1 MAKQLNVNL
10 AFTADTG
17 KAKQQIQDLQNQLT
31 KFLNQPMS
39 GFGNALTKDIK
50 EASKAAAELKVHLE
64 KATNPDTGTLDF
76 SKLNQSMKQ
85 ANTSVSQYAAKI
97 KNMGPE
103 GQKSFI
109 MLAQSVADAEV
120 PLRRSNALL
129 GEMWTTMK
137 NTMRWQISS
146 SILHGFMGAISS
158 ATGYAKDLNE
168 SLNNIRIVTGQSV
181 DQMAKFAE
189 NANKAAKA
197 LSTTTTE
204 YTNAALIYYQQGL
217 SDKDVLAR
225 TDITVKMANVA
236 GESAQKVSDQLTA
249 VWNNFYDGSKSLE
262 YYADV
267 MTALGAATAS
277 STDEISEGLNK
288 FAAVAETVGLS
299 YEYAASA
306 LATVTATTRQSADV
320 VGTAFK
326 TLFAR
331 VQDLELGKTLDDGT
345 SLGTY
350 SAALATVGVNIK
362 DSNGGLKEMDQI
374 LNEMAAK
381 WDTLSKDQQVSLAQ
395 TVAGVRQYTQLIAL
409 MDNWD
414 FMQENLTTSYSATG
428 TLQEQAEIYEE
439 SWQAASER
447 VRAAFEEVYN
457 ALINDE
463 AFINLLNNVEKI
475 INGFDTLIDAVGGL
489 KGILSILGVVI
500 TNVFSAELSQTI
512 QDIGYN
518 LSNLTEKGRKRVQQ
532 EKETALN
539 ELLKQIPKPGPTT
552 SDVETTQAEI
562 LKSQLES
569 QQKILMSAKELSE
582 EEQAIAQLLLDQ
594 QKAQGNIALE
604 KARQLE
610 LAKEEKSTAVY
621 EAYQNSATTEQLKE
635 IREAAIAVAE
645 FEYSNK
651 NPDELTPEEISQYQ
665 ALVEILNNATEN
677 NSALEKYA
685 ESVKKVAQAG
695 NELDVAKADANRPLT
710 EEDFKKK
717 PVSYA
722 SKDDIKAAQER
733 SEALKKEAEAKKE
746 AAAAAKAESEAA
758 NKAVGQALQAAKA
771 KKAATQA
778 TDDNTSAG
786 AENVNMS
793 NLVTDAKQKAKAAT
807 EAETAALE
815 AETAALEAENEAKL
829 KNSQVE
835 NNKLITA
842 DTITGSLKAVSSLT
856 FALSSLGSAF
866 ENIKDPDLSA
876 WEKFSGLAISM
887 SSGLPML
894 KKGIADLGDITFG
907 SSNKIKLA
915 DAGIR
920 GLEAISKK
928 AGESTGIF
936 AKAIGKAA
944 SKTGEYAKGASGAG
958 KALAALGPHALVAA
972 AAIGALVLVITQA
985 IKAYNADATAAKNAA
1000 KSAEELKNVLND
1012 TKSTY
1017 DELKSSIESYQDSRK
1032 AIDKLTE
1039 GTLEWKQAVQDLN
1052 TQVLDLISKY
1062 PELAQYVS
1070 KVNGQLIIDDSGFD
1084 MILDA
1089 QLKELSNVASSAYM
1103 ANIVANE
1110 AATKSD
1116 YTDTSRSISYWKNEE
1131 GSSTW
1136 TQTTSQ
1142 DIQTAVEALNNAEK
1156 INLQSR
1162 EEFGQLMSDAGIVNT
1177 DLITALYQNRESL
1190 LELSNT
1196 IAARDL
1202 SEELYKEQVASS
1214 YMEGNNN
1221 FYNNAS
1227 SSEKNALE
1235 QAVASIVL
1243 TDQNIQNTSVGG
1255 TKKSR
1260 AYDYAESIGW
1270 DNVTSVKQKDGKSI
1284 FTFED
1289 GSEKAIDQNVITQS
1303 LAANQ
1308 LLKNSQ
1314 SQIKA
1319 FENIITSTPLGA
1331 GSKVLEML
1339 TNPEGF
1345 DINSLSEEQYNAL
1358 FTKVEGKIKLDP
1370 NQISEEMIKAA
1381 GIATSVLDTEFEKWD
1396 SNLHEK
1402 LMAEQDEANAQSI
1415 LESAANT
1422 YDLDLEVLEIQAKN
1436 LRQVNDEAKLTA
1448 TQAAELAVQNQRLN
1462 KGVKELSE
1470 NWENW
1475 SDILN
1480 NSDKDTMEYA
1490 EATSKLTK
1498 VVKELVG
1505 ATGDFELPDDF
1516 FDLKENLDLIDKA
1529 AEGDI
1534 KAINELGVAT
1544 ASAAIDA
1551 MEMSEALKS
1560 YYSNLDASVDPI
1572 GDNTILE
1579 NFEINKQKVLEGI
1592 QSLQDAVHNGN
1603 VAIGDELAQNGEIL
1617 SNGWVESFNQ
1627 LIEDTGMGVDEVKSL
1642 LSQMGVDA
1650 ELVTTYK
1657 DQEVTVPRW
1666 TTYTSQPVASEVMS
1680 GYTEQHSYTVQT
1692 GEDTFT
1698 GRVPVTAIKTGGK
1711 SGKTSVK
1718 YIGNGK
1724 VSPSSVKSSGGGSSK
1739 PKTAKPVKKSDTV
1752 DRYKEVNDSIEDLQH
1767 NLDISNKKAD
1777 ALWGEARFKKM
1788 REGVEILKQENKLLE
1803 EKANL
1808 ANVYLA
1814 EDAAALKK
1822 AAGVAGINFTFNADG
1837 NISNYTTEMTKLWT
1851 QLDNAIM
1858 SANRDGDVSDSE
1870 QERID
1875 KLQEKVDAVKDAIS
1889 QYEDTLKTK
1898 QDIDKEYLDNQKE
1911 IWDTNFDILTES
1923 LEYNLSFNEADLELI
1938 DYYLSKMEDN
1948 MFKLAE
1954 AYTKLNE
1961 KSIEYSDNLDI
1972 QRKHYEDLTESF
1984 KNGEISEAQYKEALL
1999 ESQSAIVDTLQ
2010 SLLDLD
2016 KEMQE
2021 YYGNTLDK
2029 AAEEIDI
2036 YADKIDHLNSVLD
2049 HYNNIMDL
2057 AGKSKDYEAMA
2068 TILEGQAENL
2078 HNQLQIAKEEYD
2090 MYKTQAEHW
2099 KEMMAAVDETDPAF
2113 EVYKKNWD
2121 AAVIAANEAQDEMLS
2136 KTQEWAEAMKAVIE
2150 NELADIG
2157 QTLEKS
2163 ITGGTSFDE
2172 LLTSMERANS
2182 LQEEYLT
2189 DTNKIY
2195 ETNKLIR
2202 TAQQEIDK
2210 TTNTVAKNKLKQFIN
2225 ETNQL
2230 QEQTKLSEYE
2240 LKIQQAKY
2248 DLIIAEIALEEAQ
2261 QAKSMVRLTRD
2272 SEGNFGYVYTA
2283 DQNQIDAAQQKLEDA
2298 QNNLYNIGLEG
2309 ANDYS
2314 QKYAETMQEMYDT
2327 LQEIQTAFLSGEIAT
2342 QEEYD
2347 RRMLEAKEYY
2357 FDKLKDF
2364 SNLYQVALTTDSRV
2378 VNDAWSSDFNDMIY
2392 KTEELKSAVND
2403 YADQSAGILKEWAD
2417 TVKETIDGS
2426 GLDDVNKAVSGIVS
2440 DSEKLTEVLS
2450 GENGL
2455 ISKLNEEINKVKE
2468 STSEYALKRAEIQGL
2483 ISDYEKLAEQVNAD
2497 YDDKNITAPETT
2509 LPSENAASVR
2519 ESATGPA
2526 SKMSLSVGSAVKVK
2540 AGAVWYA
2547 NSYGGGS
2554 SGRARNG
2561 TILYI
2566 NESGT
2571 HPYNIDGLGW
2581 VRKEDLESFK
2591 SGGYTGAWGSYGK
2604 LALLDEKELILN
2616 KGDTSNFL
2624 ASMEVLER
2632 ILSIIDLHS
2641 ANAQL
2646 SGVLSA
2652 PGFNHMNERS
2662 IEQNVHIEAS
2672 FPGVQDRNEIEEAF
2686 NNLIN
2691 QASQYA
2697 NRK

>member
-39 GFGNALTKDIK
+39 GFGDALTKDIK

-64 KATNPDTGTLDF
+64 KATNPNTGTLDF

-97 KNMGPE
+97 RDMGPE
-103 GQKSFI
+103 GQKSFM
-109 MLAQSVADAEV
+109 MLAQSVAAAEV
-120 PLRRSNALL
+120 PIRRSNALL
-129 GEMWTTMK
+129 DEMWTTMK

-331 VQDLELGKTLDDGT
+331 IQDLELGKTLDDGT
-345 SLGTY
+345 SLGKY
-350 SAALATVGVNIK
+350 SAALAAVGVNIK

-374 LNEMAAK
+374 VEEMASK

-395 TVAGVRQYTQLIAL
+395 TVAGVRQYTQLIAW

-414 FMQENLTTSYSATG
+414 FMEENLATSYGSTG
-428 TLQEQAEIYEE
+428 ALQKQADIYEE
-439 SWQAASER
+439 SWQAASDR
-447 VRAAFEEVYN
+447 VRAALEEIY
-457 ALINDE
+457 ATLIDDE
-463 AFINLLNNVEKI
+463 AFIDILNAVEKI
-475 INGFDTLIDAVGGL
+475 IKGFDTLIDAAGGL
-489 KGILSILGVVI
+489 KGVLLVLGTVLGSVFSKQLAQGI
-500 TNVFSAELSQTI
+500 TNT
-512 QDIGYN
+512 GYN
-518 LSNLTEKGRKRVQQ
+518 LMNLTEKGRQKVQE
-532 EKETALN
+532 EKQNTLN
-539 ELLKQIPKPGPTT
+539 ELLKQVPKAGLGDSP
-552 SDVETTQAEI
+552 VEATQAEV
-562 LKSQLES
+562 LRAQLIS
-569 QQKILMSAKELSE
+569 QQKLLANAKNLTE
-582 EEQAIAQLLLDQ
+582 EEQKVLQLLLDQ
-594 QKAQGNIALE
+594 QKARG
-604 KARQLE
+604 
-610 LAKEEKSTAVY
+610 
-621 EAYQNSATTEQLKE
+621 
-635 IREAAIAVAE
+635 EAAIESAKQVAAARDERSEARFLAYGSGNSTSTLDEVSRLAKAVAE
-645 FEYSNK
+645 FELAHPNVDEFTEDEVIQYQNLMAQLNGRINQGEEGLQRYADSVRSVIRLEADLKTKTEEATITDLKNK
-651 NPDELTPEEISQYQ
+651 TPEEAQQ
-665 ALVEILNNATEN
+665 EANEAQKKAQEARQKAQEAQWKAEEIQ
-677 NSALEKYA
+677 K
-685 ESVKKVAQAG
+685 
-695 NELDVAKADANRPLT
+695 KADESQAR
-710 EEDFKKK
+710 
-717 PVSYA
+717 A
-722 SKDDIKAAQER
+722 IKSR
-733 SEALKKEAEAKKE
+733 TSEVQAEAEAIENGYKDMYLASQEYRICIE
-746 AAAAAKAESEAA
+746 AEEDAINAAEEAKTAKAEASR
-758 NKAVGQALQAAKA
+758 L
-771 KKAATQA
+771 
-778 TDDNTSAG
+778 
-786 AENVNMS
+786 
-793 NLVTDAKQKAKAAT
+793 AT
-807 EAETAALE
+807 EALE
-815 AETAALEAENEAKL
+815 AETRATKAQTEADKLGAEAAEEKAKIPDGF
-829 KNSQVE
+829 KISSQGFVD
-835 NNKLITA
+835 LAT
-842 DTITGSLKAVSSLT
+842 S
-856 FALSSLGSAF
+856 ALGVASAFSMLGSAWDS
-866 ENIKDPDLSA
+866 IGDPDLSG
-876 WEKFSGLAISM
+876 WEKFQTVSTSLIGTLPLMATQLSKLSKVAI
-887 SSGLPML
+887 
-894 KKGIADLGDITFG
+894 T
-907 SSNKIKLA
+907 
-915 DAGIR
+915 
-920 GLEAISKK
+920 
-928 AGESTGIF
+928 T
-936 AKAIGKAA
+936 
-944 SKTGEYAKGASGAG
+944 KGATLGQVAATTKLGSLGTKAFTALGGSATGAAAG
-958 KALAALGPHALVAA
+958 VAALVPYLLAVA
-972 AAIGALVLVITQA
+972 AAIGVIALGIHIWDEMTVSAKEAGEQ
-985 IKAYNADATAAKNAA
+985 IKEAA
-1000 KSAEELKNVLND
+1000 KSYKEIKQEIDSLDDSLTSVQDRIKELENMDSLSIIEEEELRKLKEEESILQNQYDIQKAIYDLKREELANEFITNSEIVAKQMSKKAHTSKGITFVDGVWKTADEIEEIINSEEERKRYGIDNESIEYWQTKVAELKAQEAKSKTEYQNEYLD
-1012 TKSTY
+1012 IYLAEKQGFFAMMDKAREDGTLDLDDSFIQDSVNNIASMTKSLYGEDYYNEKVLGGSSIQRALNESGIDFDSIIANAYKENFNVSQDEIQAQILEVIKNNPDLMMDLYQEGAFENDVAEYQAEKISGQYESVSEKTNLSAIMSDERWSNGDLSYLAQIKGLERYKDITSEDVNELNSLFEELDQLKRPAIDAQGSSDAEAFGLDVEEFETY
-1017 DELKSSIESYQDSRK
+1017 RELLRETTDEYDDNSIGLNKVAIANKRMEKGIKDLASDWEDLNEVLSDENAELEDVSTALAKVKGPLQNILNLSDEQFELLPESFAKDNWDLIQDVINGVEGSVDELRDKAGETILLNIEGVVD
-1032 AIDKLTE
+1032 
-1039 GTLEWKQAVQDLN
+1039 
-1052 TQVLDLISKY
+1052 
-1062 PELAQYVS
+1062 P
-1070 KVNGQLIIDDSGFD
+1070 NGQLNQQFAELHNIIAEFDAAADFEVGIALNEQDHAKFIENCNTLIQSAKMTSEQAKAYFASMGYDVELEEVQAKDTPMSTYSWYPLDD
-1084 MILDA
+1084 
-1089 QLKELSNVASSAYM
+1089 
-1103 ANIVANE
+1103 
-1110 AATKSD
+1110 AATAKAGGVPQFKSSPE
-1116 YTDTSRSISYWKNEE
+1116 TIS
-1131 GSSTW
+1131 
-1136 TQTTSQ
+1136 
-1142 DIQTAVEALNNAEK
+1142 V
-1156 INLQSR
+1156 
-1162 EEFGQLMSDAGIVNT
+1162 
-1177 DLITALYQNRESL
+1177 
-1190 LELSNT
+1190 SNT
-1196 IAARDL
+1196 
-1202 SEELYKEQVASS
+1202 
-1214 YMEGNNN
+1214 
-1221 FYNNAS
+1221 
-1227 SSEKNALE
+1227 
-1235 QAVASIVL
+1235 
-1243 TDQNIQNTSVGG
+1243 
-1255 TKKSR
+1255 
-1260 AYDYAESIGW
+1260 
-1270 DNVTSVKQKDGKSI
+1270 
-1284 FTFED
+1284 
-1289 GSEKAIDQNVITQS
+1289 
-1303 LAANQ
+1303 
-1308 LLKNSQ
+1308 
-1314 SQIKA
+1314 
-1319 FENIITSTPLGA
+1319 
-1331 GSKVLEML
+1331 
-1339 TNPEGF
+1339 
-1345 DINSLSEEQYNAL
+1345 
-1358 FTKVEGKIKLDP
+1358 
-1370 NQISEEMIKAA
+1370 
-1381 GIATSVLDTEFEKWD
+1381 
-1396 SNLHEK
+1396 
-1402 LMAEQDEANAQSI
+1402 
-1415 LESAANT
+1415 
-1422 YDLDLEVLEIQAKN
+1422 
-1436 LRQVNDEAKLTA
+1436 
-1448 TQAAELAVQNQRLN
+1448 TQA
-1462 KGVKELSE
+1462 
-1470 NWENW
+1470 
-1475 SDILN
+1475 
-1480 NSDKDTMEYA
+1480 
-1490 EATSKLTK
+1490 
-1498 VVKELVG
+1498 
-1505 ATGDFELPDDF
+1505 
-1516 FDLKENLDLIDKA
+1516 
-1529 AEGDI
+1529 
-1534 KAINELGVAT
+1534 T
-1544 ASAAIDA
+1544 A
-1551 MEMSEALKS
+1551 
-1560 YYSNLDASVDPI
+1560 Y
-1572 GDNTILE
+1572 
-1579 NFEINKQKVLEGI
+1579 
-1592 QSLQDAVHNGN
+1592 
-1603 VAIGDELAQNGEIL
+1603 
-1617 SNGWVESFNQ
+1617 
-1627 LIEDTGMGVDEVKSL
+1627 
-1642 LSQMGVDA
+1642 
-1650 ELVTTYK
+1650 
-1657 DQEVTVPRW
+1657 
-1666 TTYTSQPVASEVMS
+1666 
-1680 GYTEQHSYTVQT
+1680 
-1692 GEDTFT
+1692 
-1698 GRVPVTAIKTGGK
+1698 AIKTITPNGSYGG
-1711 SGKTSVK
+1711 GVGVKTTA
-1718 YIGNGK
+1718 
-1724 VSPSSVKSSGGGSSK
+1724 PSTARKTSGGGSSK
-1739 PKTAKPVKKSDTV
+1739 PKTAKAAKKSDTV
-1752 DRYKEVNDSIEDLQH
+1752 ERYKEINDSIEDLQH

-1777 ALWGEARFKKM
+1777 ALWGEARFKEM
-1788 REGVEILKQENKLLE
+1788 RKGIEILKQENKLLE
-1803 EKANL
+1803 EKAKL
-1808 ANVYLA
+1808 ADAYLA

-1822 AAGVAGINFTFNADG
+1822 AASAAGINFTFNADG
-1837 NISNYTTEMTKLWT
+1837 NISNYTAEMTKLWT
-1851 QLDNAIM
+1851 QLDNTIT
-1858 SANRDGDVSDSE
+1858 SANRDGNVSDSE

-1875 KLQEKVDAVKDAIS
+1875 KLQEKVDTVKDAIS

-1923 LEYNLSFNEADLELI
+1923 LEHNLSFNEADLELI
-1938 DYYLSKMEDN
+1938 DYYLSKMENN

-2090 MYKTQAEHW
+2090 MYKTQAEYW
-2099 KEMMAAVDETDPAF
+2099 EEMMAAVDETDPAF

-2121 AAVIAANEAQDEMLS
+2121 AAVVVTNEAQDEMLS

-2248 DLIIAEIALEEAQ
+2248 DLIVAEIALEEAQ

-2327 LQEIQTAFLSGEIAT
+2327 LQEIQTAFLNGEIAT

-2347 RRMLEAKEYY
+2347 RRMLQAKEYY

-2417 TVKETIDGS
+2417 TVKETIDDS

-2450 GENGL
+2450 GEDGL
-2455 ISKLNEEINKVKE
+2455 ISKLNEEIDKVKE

-2509 LPSENAASVR
+2509 LPSENAASAP

-2526 SKMSLSVGSAVKVK
+2526 SKTSLGVGSAVKVK
-2540 AGAVWYA
+2540 AGTTWYG